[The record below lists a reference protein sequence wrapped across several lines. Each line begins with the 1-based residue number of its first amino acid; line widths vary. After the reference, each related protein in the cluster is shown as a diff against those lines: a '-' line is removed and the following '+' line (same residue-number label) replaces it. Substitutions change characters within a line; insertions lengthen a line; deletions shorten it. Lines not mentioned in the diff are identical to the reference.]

1 MKSLFDKVSVECSK
15 LATKAYSTSFSLG
28 IFFLSRPLRDPVY
41 AIYGFVRFADE
52 IVDSFH
58 GYRKKELL
66 DSFRR
71 DAEIAIRDKISLNPI
86 LNSFQFVVHK
96 YKIRQQWI
104 DIFLDSMA
112 MDLQHQEYDYDK
124 YQKYIFGSAE
134 VVGLMC
140 LHVFAEGNDELFER
154 LKPYAMKLGAAFQK
168 VNFLRDVQADNLL
181 LGRTYF
187 PNVDL
192 EKFSKSE
199 KQKIER
205 EIEDDFAE
213 ALKGIKMLPQGSQNG
228 VYMAYYYYLALFKK
242 IKRLPAEKILNERVR
257 IPNSQKL
264 VLMLTSNLRYRFNI
278 I

>member
-1 MKSLFDKVSVECSK
+1 MKSLFDKVSVGCSR
-15 LATKAYSTSFSLG
+15 LTTRAYSTSFSLG

-41 AIYGFVRFADE
+41 AIYGFVRLADE

-58 GYRKKELL
+58 GYQKKELL
-66 DSFRR
+66 ESFRK
-71 DAEIAIRDKISLNPI
+71 DTEAAIRGKISLNPI

-140 LHVFAEGNDELFER
+140 LHVFAEGDENLFDE
-154 LKPYAMKLGAAFQK
+154 LKPYATKLGAAFQK
-168 VNFLRDVQADNLL
+168 VNFLRDIRSDNLL

-187 PNVDL
+187 PGVDL
-192 EKFSKSE
+192 ANFSRIEKL
-199 KQKIER
+199 KIEK
-205 EIEDDFAE
+205 EIEVDFSE
-213 ALKGIKMLPQGSQNG
+213 ALKGIKMLPQGSK
-228 VYMAYYYYLALFKK
+228 MECIWPIIITWRFSERSKDCLRKK
-242 IKRLPAEKILNERVR
+242 
-257 IPNSQKL
+257 
-264 VLMLTSNLRYRFNI
+264 Y
-278 I
+278 

>member
-1 MKSLFDKVSVECSK
+1 MKSLFDKVSVGCSR
-15 LATKAYSTSFSLG
+15 LTTKTYSTSFSLG
-28 IFFLSRPLRDPVY
+28 IIFLSRPLRDPIY

-58 GYRKKELL
+58 GYQRKELL
-66 DSFRR
+66 DSFRK
-71 DAEIAIRDKISLNPI
+71 DTQAAIHRRISLNPI

-96 YKIRQQWI
+96 YNIRQQWI

-112 MDLQHQEYDYDK
+112 MDLQHRAYDYEK

-140 LHVFAEGNDELFER
+140 LHVFTEGDEGLFEK
-154 LKPYAMKLGAAFQK
+154 LTPYAMKLGAAFQK

-187 PNVDL
+187 PDVDL
-192 EKFSKSE
+192 GNFSKIE

-205 EIEDDFAE
+205 EIQADFSV

-228 VYMAYYYYLALFKK
+228 VYMAYYYYLALFRK
-242 IKRLPAEKILNERVR
+242 IKRLPAEKVLNERIR
-257 IPNSQKL
+257 IPNFQKL
-264 VLMLTSNLRYRFNI
+264 MLMFTSNLRYKLNI

>member
-1 MKSLFDKVSVECSK
+1 MKSLFDKVSVGCSR

-28 IFFLSRPLRDPVY
+28 IFFLARPLREPVY

-58 GYRKKELL
+58 GYQKKELL
-66 DSFRR
+66 DSFRK
-71 DAEIAIRDKISLNPI
+71 DTEIAIREKISLNPI

-112 MDLQHQEYDYDK
+112 MDLQHQEYDYEK

-140 LHVFAEGNDELFER
+140 LHVFTDGDESLFER
-154 LKPYAMKLGAAFQK
+154 LRPFAMKLGAAFQK
-168 VNFLRDVQADNLL
+168 VNFLRDIRSDSLH

-187 PNVDL
+187 PEVDL
-192 EKFSKSE
+192 NSFSKTE
-199 KQKIER
+199 KLKIEK
-205 EIEDDFAE
+205 EIEADFSE
-213 ALKGIKMLPQGSQNG
+213 ALKGIKMLPESSQNG
-228 VYMAYYYYLALFKK
+228 VYMAYYYYLALFRR
-242 IKRLPAEKILNERVR
+242 IKRLPAEKILNERIR
-257 IPNSQKL
+257 IPNFQKML
-264 VLMLTSNLRYRFNI
+264 LMLSSNLRHKLNLI
-278 I
+278 

>member
-15 LATKAYSTSFSLG
+15 LTTKTYSTSFSLG
-28 IFFLSRPLRDPVY
+28 IFFLAQPLRDPIY
-41 AIYGFVRFADE
+41 AVYGFVRFADE

-58 GYRKKELL
+58 GFRKKELL
-66 DSFRR
+66 ASFRK
-71 DAEIAIRDKISLNPI
+71 DTELAIRDRISLNPI

-112 MDLQHQEYDYDK
+112 MDLQEQEYDYEK

-140 LHVFAEGNDELFER
+140 LHVFTEGDEELFEK
-154 LKPYAMKLGAAFQK
+154 LTPFAMKLGAAFQK

-187 PNVDL
+187 PDVDL
-192 EKFSKSE
+192 KKFSENE
-199 KQKIER
+199 KQRIEK
-205 EIEDDFAE
+205 EIELDFSE
-213 ALKGIKMLPQGSQNG
+213 ALKGIKMLPQSSQNG
-228 VYMAYYYYLALFKK
+228 VYMAYYYYLALFRK
-242 IKRLPAEKILNERVR
+242 IKRLPAEKILKERIR
-257 IPNSQKL
+257 IPNVQKL
-264 VLMLTSNLRYRFNI
+264 VLMITSNLRYKLKI

>member
-1 MKSLFDKVSVECSK
+1 MKSLFDKVSAGCSR
-15 LATKAYSTSFSLG
+15 LTTKTYSTSFSLG
-28 IFFLSRPLRDPVY
+28 VSFLSRSLHDPIY

-58 GYRKKELL
+58 GYQKKELL
-66 DSFRR
+66 DSFRK
-71 DAEIAIRDKISLNPI
+71 DMEIALRDKISLNPI

-96 YKIRQQWI
+96 YGIQQQWI

-112 MDLQHQEYDYDK
+112 MDLQQQEYDYEK

-140 LHVFAEGNDELFER
+140 LHVFAEGNEGLFNK

-168 VNFLRDVQADNLL
+168 VNFLRDIRSDNLL

-187 PNVDL
+187 PDVDL
-192 EKFSKSE
+192 ANFSRAEKL
-199 KQKIER
+199 KIEK
-205 EIEDDFAE
+205 EIEDDFSE

-228 VYMAYYYYLALFKK
+228 VYMAYYYYLALFRK
-242 IKRLPAEKILNERVR
+242 IKRLPAEKILNERIR
-257 IPNSQKL
+257 IPNFQKL
-264 VLMLTSNLRYRFNI
+264 ILMLSSNLRYKLNI

>member
-1 MKSLFDKVSVECSK
+1 MKSLFDKVSVGCSR

-28 IFFLSRPLRDPVY
+28 IFFLARPLREPVY

-58 GYRKKELL
+58 GYQKKELL
-66 DSFRR
+66 DSFRK
-71 DAEIAIRDKISLNPI
+71 DTEIAIREKISLNPI

-112 MDLQHQEYDYDK
+112 MDLQHQEYDYEK

-140 LHVFAEGNDELFER
+140 LHVFTDGDESLFER
-154 LKPYAMKLGAAFQK
+154 LRPFAMKLGAAFQK
-168 VNFLRDVQADNLL
+168 VNFLRDIRSDSLH

-187 PNVDL
+187 PEVDL
-192 EKFSKSE
+192 NSFSKTE
-199 KQKIER
+199 KLKIEK
-205 EIEDDFAE
+205 EIEADFSE
-213 ALKGIKMLPQGSQNG
+213 ALKGIKMLPQSSQNG
-228 VYMAYYYYLALFKK
+228 VYMAYYYYLALFRRIKK
-242 IKRLPAEKILNERVR
+242 LPAEKILNERIR
-257 IPNSQKL
+257 IPNFQKML
-264 VLMLTSNLRYRFNI
+264 LMLSSNLRHKLNLI
-278 I
+278 

>member
-1 MKSLFDKVSVECSK
+1 MKSLFDKVSVECSR
-15 LATKAYSTSFSLG
+15 LTTRTYSTSFSLG
-28 IFFLSRPLRDPVY
+28 ILFLSRSLRDPIY
-41 AIYGFVRFADE
+41 AIYGFVRLADE

-58 GYRKKELL
+58 GFQKKELL
-66 DSFRR
+66 ESFRK
-71 DAEIAIRDKISLNPI
+71 DTENAIREKISLNPI
-86 LNSFQFVVHK
+86 LNSFQFVVRK

-140 LHVFAEGNDELFER
+140 LHVFTEGDESLFEK

-168 VNFLRDVQADNLL
+168 VNFLRDLRSDNLL

-187 PNVDL
+187 PEVDL
-192 EKFSKSE
+192 SKFSGDE
-199 KQKIER
+199 KRRIEND
-205 EIEDDFAE
+205 IEADFWE
-213 ALKGIKMLPQGSQNG
+213 ALKGIKMLPESARNG
-228 VYMAYYYYLALFKK
+228 VYMAYYYYVALFRK
-242 IKRLPAEKILNERVR
+242 IKKLPAEKILDERIR
-257 IPNSQKL
+257 IPNFQKL
-264 VLMLTSNLRYRFNI
+264 ILMLSSNLRYKLNI

>member
-1 MKSLFDKVSVECSK
+1 MKSLFDKVSAGCSR
-15 LATKAYSTSFSLG
+15 LTTKTYSTSFSLG
-28 IFFLSRPLRDPVY
+28 VSFLSRPLHDPVY

-58 GYRKKELL
+58 GYQKKELL
-66 DSFRR
+66 DSFRK
-71 DAEIAIRDKISLNPI
+71 DMEIALRDKISLNPI

-96 YKIRQQWI
+96 YGIQQQWI

-112 MDLQHQEYDYDK
+112 MDLQQQEYDYEK

-140 LHVFAEGNDELFER
+140 LHVFAEGNEGLFNK

-168 VNFLRDVQADNLL
+168 VNFLRDIRSDNIL

-187 PNVDL
+187 PDVDL
-192 EKFSKSE
+192 TNFSRAEKL
-199 KQKIER
+199 KIEK
-205 EIEDDFAE
+205 EIEDDFSE
-213 ALKGIKMLPQGSQNG
+213 ALKGIKMLPHGSQNG
-228 VYMAYYYYLALFKK
+228 VYMAYYYYLALFRK
-242 IKRLPAEKILNERVR
+242 IKRLPAEKILNERIR
-257 IPNSQKL
+257 IPNFQKL
-264 VLMLTSNLRYRFNI
+264 ILMLSSNLRYKLNI

>member
-1 MKSLFDKVSVECSK
+1 MKSLFDKVSAGCSR
-15 LATKAYSTSFSLG
+15 LTTKTYSTSFSLG
-28 IFFLSRPLRDPVY
+28 VSFLARSLHDPIY

-58 GYRKKELL
+58 GYQKKELL
-66 DSFRR
+66 ASFRK
-71 DAEIAIRDKISLNPI
+71 DTAIAIRDKISLNPI

-96 YKIRQQWI
+96 YGIQQQWI

-112 MDLQHQEYDYDK
+112 MDLQQQEYDYEK

-140 LHVFAEGNDELFER
+140 LHVFVEGDERLFNT

-168 VNFLRDVQADNLL
+168 VNFLRDIRSDNLL

-187 PNVDL
+187 PEVDL
-192 EKFSKSE
+192 ANFSRIEKLRIE
-199 KQKIER
+199 K
-205 EIEDDFAE
+205 EIEEDFSE
-213 ALKGIKMLPQGSQNG
+213 ALKGIKMLPEGSQNG
-228 VYMAYYYYLALFKK
+228 VYMAYYYYMALFRK
-242 IKRLPAEKILNERVR
+242 IKRLPAEKILNERIR
-257 IPNSQKL
+257 IASFQKMI
-264 VLMLTSNLRYRFNI
+264 LMFSSNLRHKLKI

>member
-1 MKSLFDKVSVECSK
+1 MKSLFDKLSVECSR

-58 GYRKKELL
+58 GYQKKELL
-66 DSFRR
+66 DSFRK
-71 DAEIAIRDKISLNPI
+71 DAEFAIRDRISLNPI

-112 MDLQHQEYDYDK
+112 MDLHHQEYDYDK

-140 LHVFAEGNDELFER
+140 LHVFAEGNDQLFER

-192 EKFSKSE
+192 KRFSKKE
-199 KQKIER
+199 KQKIET
-205 EIEDDFAE
+205 EIENDFAE
-213 ALKGIKMLPQGSQNG
+213 ALKGIKMLPQGSQIG

-264 VLMLTSNLRYRFNI
+264 VLMLTSNLRYKLNI

>member
-1 MKSLFDKVSVECSK
+1 MKSLFDKVSAGCSR
-15 LATKAYSTSFSLG
+15 LTTKTYSTSFSLG
-28 IFFLSRPLRDPVY
+28 VSFLSRPLHDPIY

-58 GYRKKELL
+58 GYQKRELL
-66 DSFRR
+66 DSFRK
-71 DAEIAIRDKISLNPI
+71 DTDVAIRDKISLNPI

-96 YKIRQQWI
+96 YRIQQQWI

-112 MDLQHQEYDYDK
+112 MDLQQQEYDYEK

-140 LHVFAEGNDELFER
+140 LHVFAEGDESLFSK

-168 VNFLRDVQADNLL
+168 VNFLRDIRSDNLS

-187 PNVDL
+187 PEVNL
-192 EKFSKSE
+192 SNFSKTE
-199 KQKIER
+199 KLKIEK
-205 EIEDDFAE
+205 EIEEDFSE

-228 VYMAYYYYLALFKK
+228 VYMAYYYYLALFRK
-242 IKRLPAEKILNERVR
+242 IKKLPAEKILNERIR
-257 IPNSQKL
+257 IPNLQKL
-264 VLMLTSNLRYRFNI
+264 LLMVSSNLRYKLNI

>member
-1 MKSLFDKVSVECSK
+1 MKSLFDKVSVGCSR

-28 IFFLSRPLRDPVY
+28 IFFLARPLRDPIY

-58 GYRKKELL
+58 GYQKKDLL
-66 DSFRR
+66 DSFRK
-71 DAEIAIRDKISLNPI
+71 DTEVAIREKISLNPI

-112 MDLQHQEYDYDK
+112 MDLQHQEYDYEK

-140 LHVFAEGNDELFER
+140 LHVFTEGDESLFER
-154 LKPYAMKLGAAFQK
+154 LRPFAMKLGAAFQK
-168 VNFLRDVQADNLL
+168 VNFLRDVRSDSLH

-187 PNVDL
+187 PEVDL
-192 EKFSKSE
+192 NSFSKTE
-199 KQKIER
+199 KLKIEK
-205 EIEDDFAE
+205 EIEADFSE
-213 ALKGIKMLPQGSQNG
+213 ALKGIKMLPQSSQNG
-228 VYMAYYYYLALFKK
+228 VYMAYYYYLALFRR
-242 IKRLPAEKILNERVR
+242 IKRLPAEKILNERIR
-257 IPNSQKL
+257 IPNFQKML
-264 VLMLTSNLRYRFNI
+264 LMLSSNLRHKLNLI
-278 I
+278 

>member
-1 MKSLFDKVSVECSK
+1 MKSLFDKVSAGCSR
-15 LATKAYSTSFSLG
+15 LTTKTYSTSFSLG
-28 IFFLSRPLRDPVY
+28 VSFLSRPLHDPVY

-58 GYRKKELL
+58 GYQKKELL
-66 DSFRR
+66 DSFRK
-71 DAEIAIRDKISLNPI
+71 DMEIALRDKISLNPI

-96 YKIRQQWI
+96 YGIQQQWI

-112 MDLQHQEYDYDK
+112 MDLQQQEYDYEK

-140 LHVFAEGNDELFER
+140 LHVFVEGNEGLFNK

-168 VNFLRDVQADNLL
+168 VNFLRDIRSDNIL

-187 PNVDL
+187 PDVDL
-192 EKFSKSE
+192 ANFSRAEKL
-199 KQKIER
+199 KIEK
-205 EIEDDFAE
+205 EIEHDFSE
-213 ALKGIKMLPQGSQNG
+213 ALKGIKMLPHGSQNG
-228 VYMAYYYYLALFKK
+228 VYMAYYYYLALFRK
-242 IKRLPAEKILNERVR
+242 IKRLPAEKILNERIR
-257 IPNSQKL
+257 IPNFQKL
-264 VLMLTSNLRYRFNI
+264 ILMLSSNLRYKLNI

>member
-1 MKSLFDKVSVECSK
+1 MKSLFDKLSVECSR

-58 GYRKKELL
+58 GYQKKELL
-66 DSFRR
+66 DSFRK
-71 DAEIAIRDKISLNPI
+71 DAEFAIRDRISLNPI

-140 LHVFAEGNDELFER
+140 LHVFAEGNDQLFER

-192 EKFSKSE
+192 KRFSKKE
-199 KQKIER
+199 KQKIET
-205 EIEDDFAE
+205 EIENDFAE
-213 ALKGIKMLPQGSQNG
+213 ALKGIKMLPQGSQIG

-264 VLMLTSNLRYRFNI
+264 VLMLTSNLRYKLNI

>member
-1 MKSLFDKVSVECSK
+1 MKSLFDKVSAGCSR
-15 LATKAYSTSFSLG
+15 LTTKTYSTSFSLG
-28 IFFLSRPLRDPVY
+28 VSFLARSLHDPIY

-58 GYRKKELL
+58 GYQKKELL
-66 DSFRR
+66 DSFRK
-71 DAEIAIRDKISLNPI
+71 DTAIAIRDKISLNPI

-96 YKIRQQWI
+96 YGIQQQWI

-112 MDLQHQEYDYDK
+112 MDLQQQEYDYEK

-140 LHVFAEGNDELFER
+140 LHVFVKGDERLFNT

-168 VNFLRDVQADNLL
+168 VNFLRDIRSDNLL

-187 PNVDL
+187 PEVDL
-192 EKFSKSE
+192 ANFSRIEKLRIE
-199 KQKIER
+199 K
-205 EIEDDFAE
+205 EIEEDFSE
-213 ALKGIKMLPQGSQNG
+213 ALKGIKMLPEGSQNG
-228 VYMAYYYYLALFKK
+228 VYMAYYYYMALFRK
-242 IKRLPAEKILNERVR
+242 IKRLPAEKILNERIR
-257 IPNSQKL
+257 IASFQKMI
-264 VLMLTSNLRYRFNI
+264 LMFSSNLRHKLKI